1 MLKYVLYIYLII
13 TILLCYSNLSNLHHT
28 KTLHVLINFS
38 SVQKSLEQN
47 IDQCTKLKADYD
59 DFIPLAKT
67 DVEEYL
73 AAFKAGGS
81 DIDVY
86 ETEVERLYK
95 V

>member
-1 MLKYVLYIYLII
+1 M
-13 TILLCYSNLSNLHHT
+13 
-28 KTLHVLINFS
+28 
-38 SVQKSLEQN
+38 QKSLEQN

-95 V
+95 VWISNNLSYCIYCEWSSLTKL